1 MGVREKTEFN
11 LQTVCLVSAVGIILF
26 FWAARHYTTDWRE
39 RRIFRRR
46 LADTHR
52 RLTREDKP
60 SEHSG
65 RLQWKRFVAAVPLVP
80 LATAYV
86 AVRLGW
92 DVFELLVFC
101 GIDVA
106 RHTSARS
113 VEAIVAVSAWVHT
126 TVAELARR
134 LDAAQRLRN
143 MVIAAVECT
152 VVWLFHTAFPAIA
165 DTMSRAGRG
174 IEAAV
179 QWWERVDGATRL
191 RDAIE
196 ALVLDGII
204 PTMEALQRTVVAVYR
219 RTAWLV
225 GRTIEAAM
233 ILGVDLIR
241 DIRVLAIW
249 AAAAVDWLCCEQR
262 WWRDPLVHL
271 LLARIASMCAERLRR
286 IRHMLATHMV
296 PRLIDALRVAWTLS
310 ANIAWACC
318 RSVDALL
325 QNALG
330 TAVRVCGLLAPLSL
344 AARLW
349 LQRVDFLHPLARGLW
364 TAGHHVCTIVRW
376 LAHGLALAAAL
387 GVDAHA
393 WAVAWILLPAA
404 RTVATI
410 VVRLS
415 EYIRLGAV
423 WAARTIGGPL
433 VVAICD
439 VARTVETAISATWI
453 AVQAIN
459 LPRVSWLWQWLPTV
473 ELELWIARGWALA
486 MEMLAELSRASSYA
500 LWPALMRGWRDAA
513 RAMADVYAQL
523 VSLVDSAVALV
534 GDLIVEYA
542 RQSTVHTEQRSKS
555 E

>member
-11 LQTVCLVSAVGIILF
+11 LQTVCLVSAVWVILF

-52 RLTREDKP
+52 RLTKEDKP

-101 GIDVA
+101 GIDVT

-113 VEAIVAVSAWVHT
+113 VEAIVAVSAWVHA
-126 TVAELARR
+126 TVAELAGR

-143 MVIAAVECT
+143 MVIVAVECT

-165 DTMSRAGRG
+165 DAMSRMGRG
-174 IEAAV
+174 LEDAAR
-179 QWWERVDGATRL
+179 WWERVDGAARL

-196 ALVLDGII
+196 ALVLDGVI
-204 PTMEALQRTVVAVYR
+204 PALEALQRTAVAMYG

-233 ILGVDLIR
+233 ILGADLIR
-241 DIRVLAIW
+241 DIRVLANW
-249 AAAAVDWLCCEQR
+249 TAVAVDWLCCDQR
-262 WWRDPLVHL
+262 WWRDPLVHIL
-271 LLARIASMCAERLRR
+271 IVRIASMCAEWLRS
-286 IRHMLATHMV
+286 IRHMLATYMI
-296 PRLIDALRVAWTLS
+296 PRLVNALHVAWTLS
-310 ANIAWACC
+310 ANAAWAC
-318 RSVDALL
+318 RRLVDALL

-330 TAVRVCGLLAPLSL
+330 AAVRVCGQLAPLAL

-349 LQRVDFLHPLARGLW
+349 LQRVDFLHPLARALW
-364 TAGHHVCTIVRW
+364 SVGHHVYATVRW

-387 GVDAHA
+387 GVDVHA
-393 WAVAWILLPAA
+393 WAAAWILLPAA
-404 RTVATI
+404 RMVATI
-410 VVRLS
+410 AVRLS

-433 VVAICD
+433 AAAICD
-439 VARTVETAISATWI
+439 VARSVEAALSVMWI

-459 LPRVSWLWQWLPTV
+459 IPRLSWQWLPTV
-473 ELELWIARGWALA
+473 ELEMWIARVWTLA
-486 MEMLAELSRASSYA
+486 VGMLVELSRASSYA

-513 RAMADVYAQL
+513 RAMADIYAQL
-523 VSLVDSAVALV
+523 VLLVDAAAALV

-542 RQSTVHTEQRSKS
+542 RQSTVHSEQRSKS
-555 E
+555 D

>member
-1 MGVREKTEFN
+1 
-11 LQTVCLVSAVGIILF
+11 
-26 FWAARHYTTDWRE
+26 WRE

-52 RLTREDKP
+52 RLTKEDKP

-101 GIDVA
+101 GIDVT

-113 VEAIVAVSAWVHT
+113 VEAIVAVSAWVHA
-126 TVAELARR
+126 TVAELAGR

-143 MVIAAVECT
+143 MVIVAVECT

-165 DTMSRAGRG
+165 DAMSRMGRG
-174 IEAAV
+174 LEDAAR
-179 QWWERVDGATRL
+179 WWERVDGAARL

-196 ALVLDGII
+196 ALVLDGVI
-204 PTMEALQRTVVAVYR
+204 PALEALQRTAVAMYG

-233 ILGVDLIR
+233 ILGADLIR
-241 DIRVLAIW
+241 DIRVLANW
-249 AAAAVDWLCCEQR
+249 TAVAVDWLCCDQR
-262 WWRDPLVHL
+262 WWRDPLVHIL
-271 LLARIASMCAERLRR
+271 IVRIASMCAEWLRS
-286 IRHMLATHMV
+286 IRHMLATYMI
-296 PRLIDALRVAWTLS
+296 PRLVNALHVAWTLS
-310 ANIAWACC
+310 ANAAWAC
-318 RSVDALL
+318 RRLVDALL

-330 TAVRVCGLLAPLSL
+330 AAVRVCGQLAPLAL

-349 LQRVDFLHPLARGLW
+349 LQRVDFLHPLARALW
-364 TAGHHVCTIVRW
+364 SVGHHVYATVRW

-387 GVDAHA
+387 GVDVHA
-393 WAVAWILLPAA
+393 WAAAWILLPAA
-404 RTVATI
+404 RMVATI
-410 VVRLS
+410 AVRLS

-433 VVAICD
+433 AAAICD
-439 VARTVETAISATWI
+439 VARSVEAALSVMWI

-459 LPRVSWLWQWLPTV
+459 IPRLSWQWLPTV
-473 ELELWIARGWALA
+473 ELEMWIARVWTLA
-486 MEMLAELSRASSYA
+486 VGMLAELSRASSYA

-523 VSLVDSAVALV
+523 VLLVDAAVALV

-542 RQSTVHTEQRSKS
+542 RQSTVHSEQRSKS
-555 E
+555 N